1 MKYLLLLAI
10 VLLVLWLLRQKS
22 AGRTPPAHRAPP
34 PAPPAPAAEMV
45 ACTHCGLHLPRPE
58 AVGGQRGL
66 YCSAAHRQ
74 EAEGG

>member
-22 AGRTPPAHRAPP
+22 AGRTPPVRRKPPP
-34 PAPPAPAAEMV
+34 PAAAAEIV
-45 ACTHCGLHLPRPE
+45 ACTRCGLHLPRPE